1 MKNQANMFI
10 DHSTNCVVV
19 TDENGIEIFREPK
32 TEQNVSLANTF
43 YMYHKYHAQDK
54 RCANA

>member
-1 MKNQANMFI
+1 MNNQASMFI

-19 TDENGIEIFREPK
+19 TDEFGVEVFRNPK
-32 TEQNVSLANTF
+32 TEQNISLAHTL